1 MFLLSK
7 LVRSASPHAFV
18 AVAMAVYLGQVF
30 VLLLVIIAFKNAD
43 WVDGVALGL
52 VALVV
57 TMAWQ
62 VFAMIAL
69 RRARTLV
76 YDEPSETP
84 EETPVNSVF
93 SPQPCVAATRAG
105 SGSVRPVPPGA
116 RRGCLCIPRGEAV
129 SLSVVPAHWLQVGIA
144 AAEGDG
150 GFEAPGTED
159 FYWPV
164 IGGDSNWAITRP
176 MVVMAIS
183 VVLLAW
189 FFVTVAGR
197 LTVVPSKRQW
207 MAEQAYGFVRNS
219 IARDVIGAKDFRP
232 FIPLLMTLFTLIL
245 FNNVMGVLPFVQFPT
260 MSRIAFPIVLTLIV
274 YVVYHTVA
282 IRRKHGV
289 IGYLKSLVPPG
300 LPLWLRPIMFFLE
313 VLTYFI
319 IRPLTL
325 ALRLFGN
332 MLAGHLMLLVFI
344 LGGEYLLIHG
354 SSIFIQLSGILG
366 LAFGVVMTFF
376 ELLVQ
381 FLQAF
386 IFTLLTA
393 LYISDAVS
401 EHH

>member
-1 MFLLSK
+1 
-7 LVRSASPHAFV
+7 
-18 AVAMAVYLGQVF
+18 
-30 VLLLVIIAFKNAD
+30 
-43 WVDGVALGL
+43 
-52 VALVV
+52 
-57 TMAWQ
+57 
-62 VFAMIAL
+62 
-69 RRARTLV
+69 
-76 YDEPSETP
+76 
-84 EETPVNSVF
+84 
-93 SPQPCVAATRAG
+93 
-105 SGSVRPVPPGA
+105 
-116 RRGCLCIPRGEAV
+116 V
-129 SLSVVPAHWLQVGIA
+129 SLSVVPASWLQVGVV
-144 AAEGDG
+144 AAEGDE
-150 GFEAPGTED
+150 GFQAPGTAD

-183 VVLLAW
+183 VVVLAW
-189 FFVTVAGR
+189 FFVTVAGK

-219 IARDVIGAKDFRP
+219 IARDVIGAKDFKQ
-232 FIPLLMTLFTLIL
+232 FVPLLFTLFTLIL
-245 FNNVMGVLPFVQFPT
+245 FNNVMGVMPFIQFPT
-260 MSRIAFPIVLTLIV
+260 YSRIAFPIVLTLVV

-344 LGGEYLLIHG
+344 LGGEYLLLHG

-401 EHH
+401 EQH

>member
-1 MFLLSK
+1 
-7 LVRSASPHAFV
+7 
-18 AVAMAVYLGQVF
+18 
-30 VLLLVIIAFKNAD
+30 
-43 WVDGVALGL
+43 
-52 VALVV
+52 
-57 TMAWQ
+57 
-62 VFAMIAL
+62 
-69 RRARTLV
+69 
-76 YDEPSETP
+76 
-84 EETPVNSVF
+84 
-93 SPQPCVAATRAG
+93 
-105 SGSVRPVPPGA
+105 
-116 RRGCLCIPRGEAV
+116 V
-129 SLSVVPAHWLQVGIA
+129 SLSVVPASWLPAGIA
-144 AAEGDG
+144 TEDG
-150 GFEAPGTED
+150 GGFQAPGTAD

-164 IGGDSNWAITRP
+164 IGGDSNFAITRP
-176 MVVMAIS
+176 MVVIAIS
-183 VVLLAW
+183 VAVLAW

-197 LTVVPSKRQW
+197 LTVVPGKRQW

-232 FIPLLMTLFTLIL
+232 FVPLLMTLFTLIL

-274 YVVYHTVA
+274 YITYHTVA

-300 LPLWLRPIMFFLE
+300 LPMWLRPIMFVLE
-313 VLTYFI
+313 LLTYFI

-344 LGGEYLLIHG
+344 LGGEYLLVHG
-354 SSIFIQLSGILG
+354 SSILIQLSGILG

-386 IFTLLTA
+386 IFTLLSA

>member
-1 MFLLSK
+1 M
-7 LVRSASPHAFV
+7 
-18 AVAMAVYLGQVF
+18 
-30 VLLLVIIAFKNAD
+30 
-43 WVDGVALGL
+43 
-52 VALVV
+52 
-57 TMAWQ
+57 
-62 VFAMIAL
+62 
-69 RRARTLV
+69 
-76 YDEPSETP
+76 
-84 EETPVNSVF
+84 
-93 SPQPCVAATRAG
+93 
-105 SGSVRPVPPGA
+105 
-116 RRGCLCIPRGEAV
+116 
-129 SLSVVPAHWLQVGIA
+129 SLSVVPAHLLQVGIA

-159 FYWPV
+159 FFWPV
-164 IGGDSNWAITRP
+164 IGGDSSWAITRP
-176 MVVMAIS
+176 MFVMAIS
-183 VVLLAW
+183 VALLAW

-197 LTVVPSKRQW
+197 LTIVPSKRQW

-219 IARDVIGAKDFRP
+219 IARDVIGAKDFKQ
-232 FIPLLMTLFTLIL
+232 FVPLLFTLFTLIL
-245 FNNVMGVLPFVQFPT
+245 FNNVMGVMPFIQFPT
-260 MSRIAFPIVLTLIV
+260 YSRIAFPIVLTLVV

-344 LGGEYLLIHG
+344 LGGEYLLLHG

-401 EHH
+401 EQH

>member
-1 MFLLSK
+1 M
-7 LVRSASPHAFV
+7 
-18 AVAMAVYLGQVF
+18 
-30 VLLLVIIAFKNAD
+30 
-43 WVDGVALGL
+43 
-52 VALVV
+52 
-57 TMAWQ
+57 
-62 VFAMIAL
+62 
-69 RRARTLV
+69 
-76 YDEPSETP
+76 
-84 EETPVNSVF
+84 
-93 SPQPCVAATRAG
+93 
-105 SGSVRPVPPGA
+105 
-116 RRGCLCIPRGEAV
+116 
-129 SLSVVPAHWLQVGIA
+129 
-144 AAEGDG
+144 
-150 GFEAPGTED
+150 
-159 FYWPV
+159 
-164 IGGDSNWAITRP
+164 
-176 MVVMAIS
+176 
-183 VVLLAW
+183 
-189 FFVTVAGR
+189 
-197 LTVVPSKRQW
+197 
-207 MAEQAYGFVRNS
+207 
-219 IARDVIGAKDFRP
+219 
-232 FIPLLMTLFTLIL
+232 
-245 FNNVMGVLPFVQFPT
+245 PFVQFPT
-260 MSRIAFPIVLTLIV
+260 MSRIAFPIVLTLVV

-344 LGGEYLLIHG
+344 LGGEYLLLHG

-401 EHH
+401 EQH

>member
-1 MFLLSK
+1 
-7 LVRSASPHAFV
+7 
-18 AVAMAVYLGQVF
+18 
-30 VLLLVIIAFKNAD
+30 
-43 WVDGVALGL
+43 
-52 VALVV
+52 
-57 TMAWQ
+57 
-62 VFAMIAL
+62 
-69 RRARTLV
+69 
-76 YDEPSETP
+76 
-84 EETPVNSVF
+84 
-93 SPQPCVAATRAG
+93 
-105 SGSVRPVPPGA
+105 
-116 RRGCLCIPRGEAV
+116 V
-129 SLSVVPAHWLQVGIA
+129 SLSVVPAHVLQVGIVA
-144 AAEGDG
+144 AGGDG
-150 GFEAPGTED
+150 GFQAPGTED

-164 IGGDSNWAITRP
+164 FGGDSNWAITRP
-176 MVVMAIS
+176 GLVMAIS
-183 VVLLAW
+183 VGLLAW
-189 FFVTVAGR
+189 FFVTVAGK

-219 IARDVIGAKDFRP
+219 IARDVIGAKDFRQ
-232 FIPLLMTLFTLIL
+232 FVPLLFTLFTLIL

-260 MSRIAFPIVLTLIV
+260 FSRIAFPIVLTLVV

-300 LPLWLRPIMFFLE
+300 LPVWLRPIMFFLE

-344 LGGEYLLIHG
+344 LGGEYLLLHG

>member
-1 MFLLSK
+1 
-7 LVRSASPHAFV
+7 
-18 AVAMAVYLGQVF
+18 
-30 VLLLVIIAFKNAD
+30 
-43 WVDGVALGL
+43 
-52 VALVV
+52 
-57 TMAWQ
+57 
-62 VFAMIAL
+62 
-69 RRARTLV
+69 
-76 YDEPSETP
+76 
-84 EETPVNSVF
+84 
-93 SPQPCVAATRAG
+93 
-105 SGSVRPVPPGA
+105 
-116 RRGCLCIPRGEAV
+116 V
-129 SLSVVPAHWLQVGIA
+129 SLSVVPASWLQVGIA
-144 AAEGDG
+144 AADGDG
-150 GFEAPGTED
+150 GFEAPGTSD

-176 MVVMAIS
+176 MVVMAFS
-183 VVLLAW
+183 VVVLAW
-189 FFVTVAGR
+189 FFVTVAGK

-219 IARDVIGAKDFRP
+219 IARDVIGAKDFKP

-260 MSRIAFPIVLTLIV
+260 MSRIAFPIVLTLVV
-274 YVVYHTVA
+274 YIVYHTVA

-344 LGGEYLLIHG
+344 LGGEYLLVHG

>member
-1 MFLLSK
+1 
-7 LVRSASPHAFV
+7 
-18 AVAMAVYLGQVF
+18 
-30 VLLLVIIAFKNAD
+30 
-43 WVDGVALGL
+43 
-52 VALVV
+52 
-57 TMAWQ
+57 
-62 VFAMIAL
+62 
-69 RRARTLV
+69 
-76 YDEPSETP
+76 
-84 EETPVNSVF
+84 
-93 SPQPCVAATRAG
+93 
-105 SGSVRPVPPGA
+105 
-116 RRGCLCIPRGEAV
+116 V

-150 GFEAPGTED
+150 GFQAPGTED

-189 FFVTVAGR
+189 FFVTVAGK
-197 LTVVPSKRQW
+197 LTVVPGKRQW
-207 MAEQAYGFVRNS
+207 VAEQAYGFVRNS

-232 FIPLLMTLFTLIL
+232 YIPLLMTLFTLIL

-274 YVVYHTVA
+274 YIVYHTVA

>member
-1 MFLLSK
+1 M
-7 LVRSASPHAFV
+7 
-18 AVAMAVYLGQVF
+18 
-30 VLLLVIIAFKNAD
+30 
-43 WVDGVALGL
+43 
-52 VALVV
+52 
-57 TMAWQ
+57 
-62 VFAMIAL
+62 
-69 RRARTLV
+69 
-76 YDEPSETP
+76 
-84 EETPVNSVF
+84 
-93 SPQPCVAATRAG
+93 
-105 SGSVRPVPPGA
+105 
-116 RRGCLCIPRGEAV
+116 

-150 GFEAPGTED
+150 GFQAPGTED
-159 FYWPV
+159 FFWPV
-164 IGGDSNWAITRP
+164 FGGDSNWAITRP
-176 MVVMAIS
+176 GLVMAIS
-183 VVLLAW
+183 VGILAW

-207 MAEQAYGFVRNS
+207 VAEQAYGFVRNS
-219 IARDVIGAKDFRP
+219 IARDVIGAKDFRQ
-232 FIPLLMTLFTLIL
+232 FVPLLFTLFTLIL

-260 MSRIAFPIVLTLIV
+260 FSRIAFPIVLTLIV

-300 LPLWLRPIMFFLE
+300 LPVWLRPIMFFLE

>member
-1 MFLLSK
+1 M
-7 LVRSASPHAFV
+7 
-18 AVAMAVYLGQVF
+18 
-30 VLLLVIIAFKNAD
+30 
-43 WVDGVALGL
+43 
-52 VALVV
+52 
-57 TMAWQ
+57 
-62 VFAMIAL
+62 
-69 RRARTLV
+69 
-76 YDEPSETP
+76 
-84 EETPVNSVF
+84 
-93 SPQPCVAATRAG
+93 
-105 SGSVRPVPPGA
+105 
-116 RRGCLCIPRGEAV
+116 

-159 FYWPV
+159 FFWPV
-164 IGGDSNWAITRP
+164 IGGDSSWAITRP
-176 MVVMAIS
+176 MLVMTIS
-183 VVLLAW
+183 VAILAW
-189 FFVTVAGR
+189 FFVTVAGK
-197 LTVVPSKRQW
+197 LTIVPSKRQW

-219 IARDVIGAKDFRP
+219 IARDVIGAKDFKQ
-232 FIPLLMTLFTLIL
+232 FVPLLFTLFTLIL
-245 FNNVMGVLPFVQFPT
+245 FNNVMGVMPFVQFPT
-260 MSRIAFPIVLTLIV
+260 FSRIAFPIVLTLVV

-289 IGYLKSLVPPG
+289 INYLKSLVPPG

-344 LGGEYLLIHG
+344 LGGEYLLLHG

>member
-1 MFLLSK
+1 M
-7 LVRSASPHAFV
+7 
-18 AVAMAVYLGQVF
+18 
-30 VLLLVIIAFKNAD
+30 
-43 WVDGVALGL
+43 
-52 VALVV
+52 
-57 TMAWQ
+57 
-62 VFAMIAL
+62 
-69 RRARTLV
+69 
-76 YDEPSETP
+76 
-84 EETPVNSVF
+84 
-93 SPQPCVAATRAG
+93 
-105 SGSVRPVPPGA
+105 
-116 RRGCLCIPRGEAV
+116 
-129 SLSVVPAHWLQVGIA
+129 SLSVVPASWLQAGIA
-144 AAEGDG
+144 AEDG
-150 GFEAPGTED
+150 GFQAPGTSD

-164 IGGDSNWAITRP
+164 LGGDSNWAITRP
-176 MVVMAIS
+176 MVVIAIS
-183 VVLLAW
+183 VAVLAW

-219 IARDVIGAKDFRP
+219 IARDVIGAKDFKP

-300 LPLWLRPIMFFLE
+300 LPMWLRPIMFFLE

-344 LGGEYLLIHG
+344 LGGEYLLVHG
-354 SSIFIQLSGILG
+354 SSILIQLSGILG

-386 IFTLLTA
+386 IFTLLSA

>member
-1 MFLLSK
+1 M
-7 LVRSASPHAFV
+7 
-18 AVAMAVYLGQVF
+18 
-30 VLLLVIIAFKNAD
+30 
-43 WVDGVALGL
+43 
-52 VALVV
+52 
-57 TMAWQ
+57 
-62 VFAMIAL
+62 
-69 RRARTLV
+69 
-76 YDEPSETP
+76 
-84 EETPVNSVF
+84 
-93 SPQPCVAATRAG
+93 
-105 SGSVRPVPPGA
+105 
-116 RRGCLCIPRGEAV
+116 

-150 GFEAPGTED
+150 GFKAPGTED

-189 FFVTVAGR
+189 FFVTVAGK
-197 LTVVPSKRQW
+197 LTVVPGKRQW
-207 MAEQAYGFVRNS
+207 VAEQAYGFVRNS

-232 FIPLLMTLFTLIL
+232 YIPLLMTLFTLIL

-274 YVVYHTVA
+274 YIVYHTVA

>member
-1 MFLLSK
+1 
-7 LVRSASPHAFV
+7 
-18 AVAMAVYLGQVF
+18 
-30 VLLLVIIAFKNAD
+30 
-43 WVDGVALGL
+43 
-52 VALVV
+52 
-57 TMAWQ
+57 
-62 VFAMIAL
+62 
-69 RRARTLV
+69 
-76 YDEPSETP
+76 
-84 EETPVNSVF
+84 
-93 SPQPCVAATRAG
+93 
-105 SGSVRPVPPGA
+105 
-116 RRGCLCIPRGEAV
+116 V
-129 SLSVVPAHWLQVGIA
+129 SLSVVPAHWLQVGVA

-150 GFEAPGTED
+150 GFQAPGTED
-159 FYWPV
+159 FFWPV
-164 IGGDSNWAITRP
+164 VGGDSNWAITRP
-176 MVVMAIS
+176 GLVMVIS
-183 VVLLAW
+183 VGILAW

-207 MAEQAYGFVRNS
+207 VAEQAYGFVRNS
-219 IARDVIGAKDFRP
+219 IARDVIGAKDFRQ
-232 FIPLLMTLFTLIL
+232 FVPLLFTLFTLIL

-260 MSRIAFPIVLTLIV
+260 FSRIAFPIVLTLIV

-300 LPLWLRPIMFFLE
+300 LPMWLRPIMFFLE

>member
-1 MFLLSK
+1 M
-7 LVRSASPHAFV
+7 
-18 AVAMAVYLGQVF
+18 
-30 VLLLVIIAFKNAD
+30 
-43 WVDGVALGL
+43 
-52 VALVV
+52 
-57 TMAWQ
+57 
-62 VFAMIAL
+62 
-69 RRARTLV
+69 
-76 YDEPSETP
+76 
-84 EETPVNSVF
+84 
-93 SPQPCVAATRAG
+93 
-105 SGSVRPVPPGA
+105 
-116 RRGCLCIPRGEAV
+116 
-129 SLSVVPAHWLQVGIA
+129 SLSVVPAHLLQVGIA

-197 LTVVPSKRQW
+197 LTVVPNKRQW

-232 FIPLLMTLFTLIL
+232 YIPLLMTLFTLIL

-274 YVVYHTVA
+274 YIVYHTVA

>member
-1 MFLLSK
+1 L
-7 LVRSASPHAFV
+7 
-18 AVAMAVYLGQVF
+18 
-30 VLLLVIIAFKNAD
+30 
-43 WVDGVALGL
+43 
-52 VALVV
+52 
-57 TMAWQ
+57 
-62 VFAMIAL
+62 
-69 RRARTLV
+69 
-76 YDEPSETP
+76 
-84 EETPVNSVF
+84 
-93 SPQPCVAATRAG
+93 
-105 SGSVRPVPPGA
+105 
-116 RRGCLCIPRGEAV
+116 
-129 SLSVVPAHWLQVGIA
+129 LQVGIA

-159 FYWPV
+159 FFWPV
-164 IGGDSNWAITRP
+164 IGGDSSWAITRP
-176 MVVMAIS
+176 ALVMAIS
-183 VVLLAW
+183 VALLAW

-197 LTVVPSKRQW
+197 LTIVPSKRQW
-207 MAEQAYGFVRNS
+207 VAEQAYGFVRNS
-219 IARDVIGAKDFRP
+219 IARDVIGAKDFKQ
-232 FIPLLMTLFTLIL
+232 FVPLLFTLFTLIL
-245 FNNVMGVLPFVQFPT
+245 FNNVMGVMPFVQFPT
-260 MSRIAFPIVLTLIV
+260 FSRIAFPIVLTLVV

-401 EHH
+401 EQH

>member
-1 MFLLSK
+1 M
-7 LVRSASPHAFV
+7 
-18 AVAMAVYLGQVF
+18 
-30 VLLLVIIAFKNAD
+30 
-43 WVDGVALGL
+43 
-52 VALVV
+52 
-57 TMAWQ
+57 
-62 VFAMIAL
+62 
-69 RRARTLV
+69 
-76 YDEPSETP
+76 
-84 EETPVNSVF
+84 
-93 SPQPCVAATRAG
+93 
-105 SGSVRPVPPGA
+105 
-116 RRGCLCIPRGEAV
+116 

-150 GFEAPGTED
+150 GFQAPGTED
-159 FYWPV
+159 FFWPV

-176 MVVMAIS
+176 MFVIAIS
-183 VVLLAW
+183 VALLAW

-197 LTVVPSKRQW
+197 LTIVPSKRQW
-207 MAEQAYGFVRNS
+207 VAEQAYGFVRNS
-219 IARDVIGAKDFRP
+219 IARDVIGAKDFRQ
-232 FIPLLMTLFTLIL
+232 FVPLLFTLFTLIL

-260 MSRIAFPIVLTLIV
+260 FSRIAFPIVLTLIV

>member
-1 MFLLSK
+1 M
-7 LVRSASPHAFV
+7 
-18 AVAMAVYLGQVF
+18 
-30 VLLLVIIAFKNAD
+30 
-43 WVDGVALGL
+43 
-52 VALVV
+52 
-57 TMAWQ
+57 
-62 VFAMIAL
+62 
-69 RRARTLV
+69 
-76 YDEPSETP
+76 
-84 EETPVNSVF
+84 
-93 SPQPCVAATRAG
+93 
-105 SGSVRPVPPGA
+105 
-116 RRGCLCIPRGEAV
+116 
-129 SLSVVPAHWLQVGIA
+129 SLSVVPASWLQVGIA
-144 AAEGDG
+144 AADGDG
-150 GFEAPGTED
+150 GFEAPGTSD

-183 VVLLAW
+183 VVVLAW
-189 FFVTVAGR
+189 FFVTVAGK
-197 LTVVPSKRQW
+197 LTVVPGKRQW

-219 IARDVIGAKDFRP
+219 IARDVIGAKDFKP

-354 SSIFIQLSGILG
+354 SSILIQLSGILG

>member
-1 MFLLSK
+1 M
-7 LVRSASPHAFV
+7 
-18 AVAMAVYLGQVF
+18 
-30 VLLLVIIAFKNAD
+30 
-43 WVDGVALGL
+43 
-52 VALVV
+52 
-57 TMAWQ
+57 
-62 VFAMIAL
+62 
-69 RRARTLV
+69 
-76 YDEPSETP
+76 
-84 EETPVNSVF
+84 
-93 SPQPCVAATRAG
+93 
-105 SGSVRPVPPGA
+105 
-116 RRGCLCIPRGEAV
+116 

-159 FYWPV
+159 FFWPV
-164 IGGDSNWAITRP
+164 IGGDSSWAITRP
-176 MVVMAIS
+176 MLVMTIS
-183 VVLLAW
+183 VAILAW
-189 FFVTVAGR
+189 FFVTVAGK
-197 LTVVPSKRQW
+197 LTIVPSKRQW

-219 IARDVIGAKDFRP
+219 IARDVIGAKDFKQ
-232 FIPLLMTLFTLIL
+232 FVPLLFTLFTLIL
-245 FNNVMGVLPFVQFPT
+245 FNNVMGVMPFVQFPT
-260 MSRIAFPIVLTLIV
+260 FSRIAFPIVLTLVV

-289 IGYLKSLVPPG
+289 INYLKSLVPPG

-344 LGGEYLLIHG
+344 LGGEYLLLHG

-401 EHH
+401 EQH

>member
-1 MFLLSK
+1 M
-7 LVRSASPHAFV
+7 
-18 AVAMAVYLGQVF
+18 
-30 VLLLVIIAFKNAD
+30 
-43 WVDGVALGL
+43 
-52 VALVV
+52 
-57 TMAWQ
+57 
-62 VFAMIAL
+62 
-69 RRARTLV
+69 
-76 YDEPSETP
+76 
-84 EETPVNSVF
+84 
-93 SPQPCVAATRAG
+93 
-105 SGSVRPVPPGA
+105 
-116 RRGCLCIPRGEAV
+116 

-159 FYWPV
+159 FFWPV
-164 IGGDSNWAITRP
+164 IGGDSSFAITRP
-176 MVVMAIS
+176 MLVIAIS
-183 VVLLAW
+183 VALLAW
-189 FFVTVAGR
+189 FFVTVAGK
-197 LTVVPSKRQW
+197 LTIVPSKRQW
-207 MAEQAYGFVRNS
+207 VAEQAYGFVRNS

-232 FIPLLMTLFTLIL
+232 FVPLLFTLFTLIL

-260 MSRIAFPIVLTLIV
+260 FSRIAFPIVLTLVV

-344 LGGEYLLIHG
+344 LGGEYLLLHG

>member
-1 MFLLSK
+1 
-7 LVRSASPHAFV
+7 
-18 AVAMAVYLGQVF
+18 
-30 VLLLVIIAFKNAD
+30 
-43 WVDGVALGL
+43 
-52 VALVV
+52 
-57 TMAWQ
+57 
-62 VFAMIAL
+62 
-69 RRARTLV
+69 
-76 YDEPSETP
+76 
-84 EETPVNSVF
+84 
-93 SPQPCVAATRAG
+93 
-105 SGSVRPVPPGA
+105 
-116 RRGCLCIPRGEAV
+116 V

-150 GFEAPGTED
+150 GFQAPGTED

-176 MVVMAIS
+176 MVVIAIS

-189 FFVTVAGR
+189 FFVTVAGK
-197 LTVVPSKRQW
+197 LTVVPGKRQW
-207 MAEQAYGFVRNS
+207 VAEQAYGFVRNS

-232 FIPLLMTLFTLIL
+232 YIPLLMTLFTLIL

-274 YVVYHTVA
+274 YIVYHTVA